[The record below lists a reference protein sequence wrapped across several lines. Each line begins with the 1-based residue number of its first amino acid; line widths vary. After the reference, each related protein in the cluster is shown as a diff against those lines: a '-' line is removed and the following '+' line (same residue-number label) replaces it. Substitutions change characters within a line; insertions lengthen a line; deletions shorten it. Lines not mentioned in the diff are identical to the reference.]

1 MILLDCPK
9 QFHSWAE
16 QILIKVYQPHKDSIK
31 SFKQI
36 KDELNI
42 SNRLLL
48 LFKIKKCLNVTRGV
62 GKSYRENGGEKFIT
76 ANTTLQVKRKSA
88 TEHTG

>member
-1 MILLDCPK
+1 MSLTSAIDFFCYL
-9 QFHSWAE
+9 
-16 QILIKVYQPHKDSIK
+16 
-31 SFKQI
+31 
-36 KDELNI
+36 
-42 SNRLLL
+42 
-48 LFKIKKCLNVTRGV
+48 KIKKCLNVTRGV